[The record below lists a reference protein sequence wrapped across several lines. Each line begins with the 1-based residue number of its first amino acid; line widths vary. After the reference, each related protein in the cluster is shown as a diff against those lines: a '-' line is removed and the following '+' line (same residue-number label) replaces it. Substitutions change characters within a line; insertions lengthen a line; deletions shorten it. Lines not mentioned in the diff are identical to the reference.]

1 MSKRDKLEPLADGW
15 VAFHTESGDRWKH
28 KDFTENAPTGTTAHY
43 RSFVSDKGEQ
53 KRYTFAP
60 KDARDSPFW
69 DCASSCGDPSPSP
82 APARGER
89 RRCRI
94 VRSCSPRTAPAPPAS
109 LPSS

>member
-28 KDFTENAPTGTTAHY
+28 KDFTGTSPDGTTHY

-60 KDARDSPFW
+60 RDARDSTVW
-69 DCASSCGDPSPSP
+69 DLREQLRRSESASAG
-82 APARGER
+82 AGAR
-89 RRCRI
+89 
-94 VRSCSPRTAPAPPAS
+94 
-109 LPSS
+109 

>member
-28 KDFTENAPTGTTAHY
+28 RDSTETSPDGATTHY

-60 KDARDSPFW
+60 KDARDSTVW
-69 DCASSCGDPSPSP
+69 DLREQLRRSESVAAG
-82 APARGER
+82 AAAR
-89 RRCRI
+89 
-94 VRSCSPRTAPAPPAS
+94 
-109 LPSS
+109 